1 MKNKGW
7 IIPVI
12 IILIIVCLV
21 SALIISLE
29 LKSKNG
35 ISKMNLPQ
43 ARAEQ
48 ENNKSDESQSNEKVA
63 KNANDASENNN
74 NGNSNSG
81 NNSGV
86 STQDN
91 STSVQAVDTTNW
103 DLTKVDIVYDTANV
117 AVPVPKGY
125 VASGADGEHTVN
137 TGFVIYEG
145 TGEVTNE
152 NAWDES
158 CTRNQWVWVPV
169 PDISRIYETDSSGK
183 KKSKLY
189 SFSDTGRTSYS
200 NSNYEPG
207 VLSSYDNEKYF
218 ARYGLQGMTK
228 KRFLNE
234 LQNEFDETI
243 KSIEKYGGFYIGRYE
258 TGNLDSDEPVV
269 QRMNTSIASQNWYT
283 AYTRIKRMSTG
294 TNVRTGMIWGC
305 LWDETL
311 QWLVDSG
318 NKTYAE
324 MKDST
329 SWGNYPNS
337 TFEYTTTSGSTATKS
352 ASKGTR
358 IPSGSTEYS
367 KANNIYDMAGNVCD
381 RTLEGNGSN
390 YRWQRGGYYNDS
402 ISIPTASRRSFS
414 NPPVINGLC
423 GFRAYFN
430 IE

>member
-1 MKNKGW
+1 MKKNKKW
-7 IIPVI
+7 IVAVI
-12 IILIIVCLV
+12 IILIIICLV

-29 LKSKNG
+29 LRSKNE
-35 ISKMNLPQ
+35 ISKLNLPQ
-43 ARAEQ
+43 ASAEQ
-48 ENNKSDESQSNEKVA
+48 ENNKSDQTQSNEEVA
-63 KNANDASENNN
+63 QNANDASENNN

-207 VLSSYDNEKYF
+207 VASSYDNEQYF
-218 ARYGLQGMTK
+218 ARYGLQGMTQ

-258 TGNLDSDEPVV
+258 TGNLTSDEPVV

-329 SWGNYPNS
+329 SWGNYKNS
-337 TFEYTTTSGSTATKS
+337 TFEYKNTSGSTATKS
-352 ASKGTR
+352 ASNGTR

-367 KANNIYDMAGNVCD
+367 KANNIYDMAGNVYD
-381 RTLEGNGSN
+381 WTLECYGSGDRRCRGGSYYYSGSGDPASYRNGSIP
-390 YRWQRGGYYNDS
+390 QRQLQRRF
-402 ISIPTASRRSFS
+402 SR
-414 NPPVINGLC
+414 LL
-423 GFRAYFN
+423 
-430 IE
+430 